1 MEKPHK
7 RLAVWRKS
15 VDLVVE
21 TYKVTKTFP
30 REERYG
36 LTDQVRR
43 AAVSIPA
50 NIAEGAGRRTKK
62 EFINFLHISQ
72 GSLSELDTHLE
83 IALRLNY
90 IKTELYS
97 SLDSQMVG
105 IDKMLT
111 GLIKSQCGSDKS
123 GL

>member
-30 REERYG
+30 TEERYG

-83 IALRLNY
+83 IALRLN
-90 IKTELYS
+90 
-97 SLDSQMVG
+97 
-105 IDKMLT
+105 
-111 GLIKSQCGSDKS
+111 
-123 GL
+123 